1 MRNPSHLLT
10 VPFVIRVL
18 GEGLVAHV
26 VFPNAKPPGIRPG
39 TPIVFIRPNGTAFH
53 TTVRAINMVMD
64 ARPGY
69 LVGIVLPANVRKED
83 IPYGSMMRAP
93 SGSSASTR

>member
-1 MRNPSHLLT
+1 MNDPSHLLA
-10 VPFVIRVL
+10 VPFVVRVL
-18 GEGLVAHV
+18 GEGMVAHV
-26 VFPNAKPPGIRPG
+26 VFPNANPLRIRPG

-53 TTVRAINMVMD
+53 TTVRAINMVKD

-83 IPYGSMMRAP
+83 IPHGSMMRALQGP
-93 SGSSASTR
+93 SASTR